1 MAPITNARL
10 LFNSSIHTGKSL
22 AYPFLYHFFSMRLPR
37 HLGYPEP
44 GKTTVYDTT
53 EKIDLQTVA
62 LDGGILIK
70 TLELS
75 VDPYLR
81 SQMREEDKSPAVSR

>member
-1 MAPITNARL
+1 ML
-10 LFNSSIHTGKSL
+10 DYSL
-22 AYPFLYHFFSMRLPR
+22 TPAFIQVSCWLTRFYTTFFSMRLPH

>member
-1 MAPITNARL
+1 ML
-10 LFNSSIHTGKSL
+10 DYSL
-22 AYPFLYHFFSMRLPR
+22 TPAFIQVSRWLTRFYTTFFSMRLPR

-62 LDGGILIK
+62 LDGGVLIK

-81 SQMREEDKSPAVSR
+81 SQMREEDKSPAVSREEL